1 MANEISLTASLI
13 HSQGG
18 TTVNGTVNKVITQ
31 TGTKRVANVQIIGT
45 SSEAIVLGDVTPR
58 YAYFKNLDS
67 TNFVYIGYQTACTSA
82 NAFLKLLPGEA
93 SVCCL
98 AQSVLYALADTAN
111 VNLEV
116 ILVEV

>member
-1 MANEISLTASLI
+1 MANEIQLTAGLS
-13 HSQGG
+13 HNRSG
-18 TTVNGTVNKVITQ
+18 TTAAGQTSVAITQ
-31 TGTKRVANVQIIGT
+31 SGSTRIANVQTIGT
-45 SSEAIVLGDVTPR
+45 TSEAISLGDVTPR

-93 SVCCL
+93 AACPL

-116 ILVEV
+116 ILCTA

>member
-1 MANEISLTASLI
+1 MANEINMVASLI

-18 TTVNGTVNKVITQ
+18 TSINGTTNKTFSQ
-31 TGTKRVANVQIIGT
+31 SGTKRLGNVQIIGT
-45 SSEAIVLGDVTPR
+45 SSEAITLGDVTPK

-67 TNFVYIGYQTACTSA
+67 TNFVYIGYQTACTSG

-93 SVCCL
+93 NVVSL
-98 AQSVLYALADTAN
+98 AQAVLYALADTAN

-116 ILVEV
+116 ILLEA